1 MGRKFKNR
9 GDICIPIF
17 LHGAV
22 VKNAP
27 TNCISLAG
35 DARDVGSIPR
45 TGDPLGEEIHTADSV
60 CWTVEANTREGDGT
74 PLQYPCLE
82 NPMEPG
88 GLQSMG
94 LHRVGHNWATSLS
107 LFTFMHWRRNC
118 QPTPAFLPG
127 ESQGRGSLVGCHL
140 WDCTESDMTEPT

>member
-1 MGRKFKNR
+1 MRVKSESEVVQSTAAYQAPPSEGGIHALLPIKQITNENLLSSTGNSTQCSVMTSMGRKFKNR

-60 CWTVEANTREGDGT
+60 C
-74 PLQYPCLE
+74 
-82 NPMEPG
+82 
-88 GLQSMG
+88 
-94 LHRVGHNWATSLS
+94 
-107 LFTFMHWRRNC
+107 
-118 QPTPAFLPG
+118 
-127 ESQGRGSLVGCHL
+127 
-140 WDCTESDMTEPT
+140 